1 MSEIKN
7 GGPAFPGKASINR
20 STGGMM
26 RTHLNS
32 PTPVLRGYSRSL
44 VSRDWF
50 PLAVLGAL
58 YLIACGVAPAYEL
71 LAGIAR

>member
-1 MSEIKN
+1 
-7 GGPAFPGKASINR
+7 
-20 STGGMM
+20 M
-26 RTHLNS
+26 RAPLNS
-32 PTPVLRGYSRSL
+32 LTPVFRGYSRSF

-58 YLIACGVAPAYEL
+58 YLIACGIAPAYEL